1 MPRLVFESE
10 EPITFHDDEG
20 NVIAETTGGFILP
33 LLASAAGPLIS
44 SLLESLTGKK
54 ADSMQTCNG
63 SGMRLRKTRGKG
75 LEQELMSYLVPHTN
89 QGQVRGRGRTGV
101 IKRGRGRKGGDIS
114 MGAEEFDIPDADL
127 GGLEDMM
134 SAAMNV
140 QASPM
145 NLPSSMPSVSGIH
158 RSPFSYNETTYPKNA
173 QGGRAKRGR
182 AKKGGNMGGFAVEQ
196 QQSNDYSGFQMGA
209 RAMFPI
215 RGAGRRR

>member
-1 MPRLVFESE
+1 MLKHIMPRLVFESE

-75 LEQELMSYLVPHTN
+75 LDQELMSYLVPYTN
-89 QGQVRGRGRTGV
+89 QGQVRGKGRVGRGRTG
-101 IKRGRGRKGGDIS
+101 RRRGGDIS
-114 MGAEEFDIPDADL
+114 MGAEEMDIPEGDL

-134 SAAMNV
+134 AAAMKMQSTPIATPAQMGGV
-140 QASPM
+140 R
-145 NLPSSMPSVSGIH
+145 
-158 RSPFSYNETTYPKNA
+158 RSPFSYNEITYPKNA
-173 QGGRAKRGR
+173 TGGRAKRRGR
-182 AKKGGNMGGFAVEQ
+182 GAKKGGFAVDQ

-215 RGAGRRR
+215 RGGGRRT